1 MFKVSIVFAVV
12 IITKRGKKWSE
23 SRYGEERM
31 RGQRGTFW
39 MLPEISRLQ
48 GSYFWVS
55 KGVEVCFLRY
65 PLHEFSRSKY
75 YFPFIFR
82 VSFHG
87 KSLGGPT
94 LWVFFHSSA
103 GIDSS
108 LNADNSESWHPFDK
122 LIYPLAWNWSLLLCP
137 SFSLDRIQDQDD
149 KDNNNKYEEK
159 DNIIS
164 RYLLFLCV
172 QIAALSP
179 ADINYEETLSTL
191 RFGELLFFVSSNR
204 FPSFSY

>member
-12 IITKRGKKWSE
+12 I
-23 SRYGEERM
+23 RYGEERM

-55 KGVEVCFLRY
+55 KGVEVCFLRH
-65 PLHEFSRSKY
+65 PLYEFSCSKY
-75 YFPFIFR
+75 YLPFIFR

-137 SFSLDRIQDQDD
+137 SFSLDRIQDQND

-191 RFGELLFFVSSNR
+191 RFGELLFFVSSYR

>member
-12 IITKRGKKWSE
+12 I
-23 SRYGEERM
+23 RYGEERM

-55 KGVEVCFLRY
+55 KGVEVCFLRH
-65 PLHEFSRSKY
+65 PLYEFSCSKY
-75 YFPFIFR
+75 YLPFIFR

-87 KSLGGPT
+87 KSLACPT
-94 LWVFFHSSA
+94 LWVFFHTSA

-191 RFGELLFFVSSNR
+191 RFGELLFFVSSYR
-204 FPSFSY
+204 SPSFSY

>member
-1 MFKVSIVFAVV
+1 MR
-12 IITKRGKKWSE
+12 RGE
-23 SRYGEERM
+23 NEGTER
-31 RGQRGTFW
+31 GIWDVAWG
-39 MLPEISRLQ
+39 ICRLQ

-55 KGVEVCFLRY
+55 KGVEVCFLRH
-65 PLHEFSRSKY
+65 PLYEFSCSKY
-75 YFPFIFR
+75 YLPFIFR

-87 KSLGGPT
+87 KSLACPT

-191 RFGELLFFVSSNR
+191 RFGELLFFVSSYR

>member
-12 IITKRGKKWSE
+12 IRC
-23 SRYGEERM
+23 GEERM

-55 KGVEVCFLRY
+55 KGVEVCFLRH
-65 PLHEFSRSKY
+65 PLYEFSCSKY
-75 YFPFIFR
+75 YLPFIFR

-87 KSLGGPT
+87 KSLACPT
-94 LWVFFHSSA
+94 LWVFFHTSA

-191 RFGELLFFVSSNR
+191 RFGELLFFVSSYR

>member
-12 IITKRGKKWSE
+12 I
-23 SRYGEERM
+23 RYGEERM

-55 KGVEVCFLRY
+55 KGVEVCFLRH
-65 PLHEFSRSKY
+65 PLYEFSCSKY
-75 YFPFIFR
+75 YLPFIFR

-87 KSLGGPT
+87 KSLACPT
-94 LWVFFHSSA
+94 LWVFFHTSA

-149 KDNNNKYEEK
+149 KHNNNKYEEK

-191 RFGELLFFVSSNR
+191 RFGELLFFVSSYR

>member
-1 MFKVSIVFAVV
+1 MR
-12 IITKRGKKWSE
+12 RGE
-23 SRYGEERM
+23 NEGTER
-31 RGQRGTFW
+31 GIWDVAWG
-39 MLPEISRLQ
+39 ICRLQ

-137 SFSLDRIQDQDD
+137 SFSLDRMQDQDD

-159 DNIIS
+159 DNIIF

-191 RFGELLFFVSSNR
+191 RFGELLFFVSSYR

>member
-12 IITKRGKKWSE
+12 I
-23 SRYGEERM
+23 RYGEERM

-55 KGVEVCFLRY
+55 KGVEVCFLRH
-65 PLHEFSRSKY
+65 PLYEFSCSKY
-75 YFPFIFR
+75 YLPFIFR

-87 KSLGGPT
+87 KSLACPT
-94 LWVFFHSSA
+94 LWVFFHTSA

-122 LIYPLAWNWSLLLCP
+122 LIYPLAWNWSLLLFP

-149 KDNNNKYEEK
+149 KDNDNKYEEK

-164 RYLLFLCV
+164 RYLQFLCV

-191 RFGELLFFVSSNR
+191 RFGELLFFVSSYR

>member
-108 LNADNSESWHPFDK
+108 FNADNSESWHPFDK

-191 RFGELLFFVSSNR
+191 RFGELLFFVSSYR

>member
-12 IITKRGKKWSE
+12 I
-23 SRYGEERM
+23 RYGEERM

-55 KGVEVCFLRY
+55 KGVEVCFLRH
-65 PLHEFSRSKY
+65 PLYEFSCSKY
-75 YFPFIFR
+75 YLPFIFR

-87 KSLGGPT
+87 KSLACPT
-94 LWVFFHSSA
+94 LWVFFHTSA

-149 KDNNNKYEEK
+149 KHNNNKYEEK

-191 RFGELLFFVSSNR
+191 RFGELLFFVSSYR
-204 FPSFSY
+204 SPSFSY